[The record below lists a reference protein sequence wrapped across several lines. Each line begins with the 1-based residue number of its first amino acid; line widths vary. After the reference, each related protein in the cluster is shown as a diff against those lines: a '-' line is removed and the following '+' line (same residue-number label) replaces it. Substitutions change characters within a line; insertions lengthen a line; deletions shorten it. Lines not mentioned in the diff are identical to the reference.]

1 MPGNDPGIARKPA
14 ADGGDKPGHDDEKP
28 GDRDMQTRREKSR
41 LGQPLCACSGTGVF
55 VGYASL
61 FGRRDQSGDIVMPG
75 AFAKSLKRRAAESI
89 RMLFQHDPAEPVG
102 TWLEMRETERGLYV
116 EGRLDRNVQRGRE
129 ILSLLE
135 SKGLDGLSIG
145 FRTVSARRDRAR
157 NARLLDEIDLWEIS
171 LVTFPMLEG
180 ARVSDVKRRTFN
192 AAESVFSPVSKM
204 KLGASPQGDAL
215 PHPVER
221 GTPSLAA
228 LFRDGARMFQ
238 PGET

>member
-1 MPGNDPGIARKPA
+1 
-14 ADGGDKPGHDDEKP
+14 
-28 GDRDMQTRREKSR
+28 MQTRREKNR

-61 FGRRDQSGDIVMPG
+61 FGRRDQFGDIVMPG
-75 AFAKSLKRRAAESI
+75 AFAASLKRRSSSDI

-102 TWLEMRETERGLYV
+102 SWLELRENDRGLYV
-116 EGRLDRNVQRGRE
+116 EGRLDGNVQRGRE
-129 ILSLLE
+129 IMSLLE

-145 FRTVSARRDRAR
+145 FRTVTARRDRASG
-157 NARLLDEIDLWEIS
+157 ARLLQQIDLWEIS

-180 ARVSDVKRRTFN
+180 ARVSQTKWRVLD
-192 AAESVFSPVSKM
+192 AAEQAFQPRSGNFIT
-204 KLGASPQGDAL
+204 GASPLTQSSKALRGEAL

-228 LFRDGARMFQ
+228 LFRDGARIFQ